1 MAKTRDPYDK
11 RLTPEKRD
19 EFALWLCQ
27 EVQAALDNKA
37 AQDRECDYWHV
48 LYEQGRTRSASSA
61 PWPGAADLTSYL
73 GTQNVDSL
81 HARLMKTVWVEPVW
95 TVEGFGAASQNAPVV
110 EELHQWWAEEE
121 QLQGVLDKLSLI
133 SLIEPRGLLEVREG
147 TQKRLVRKTINAAVM
162 TDPMTGAVVYGEDG
176 AAVPMRD
183 EAGTILP
190 AQAPPPPMPGM
201 PPMPPPPAAEI
212 VVDTLESVR
221 TGPQYRIIPYRD
233 SVILPGHARH
243 KDDIWGYGKKFTK
256 RMPEI
261 EQLAKDGLYDKEQV
275 SRLTHVGDTEPD
287 PALQRSKQ
295 GIAPQEG
302 PTAEK
307 ELWEVLVLSD
317 LDGRGERWYLATLH
331 LGNRLLLR
339 LQYDDIDRSRFVP
352 FILFPRTDRATEG
365 FSCIGHKL
373 ITTIEEHT
381 AWRNMIADR
390 AAMVVLPPVKRL
402 TGALWDPLEQP
413 WGPSAVIDV
422 RDMREVE
429 PIQVPDVPA
438 SAVERERTMER
449 TAEKLMGVND
459 IASGQ
464 TLQDSKTLG
473 EVQMAT
479 EQSFVR
485 MDLVIRRFQEA
496 MEDLFQIRHAI
507 RKRMLQEKEDGMEL
521 PSSVLTGLESR
532 GTTIP
537 GGRITSQMMEGV
549 FRGKPRGSVETA
561 DPKAVRNDFNQ
572 LLATLPGF
580 IQSMPM
586 IVSMF
591 GPQAVSALLSQLV
604 RVYRIPNRQA
614 FMGGPAQQQM
624 LGQGQ
629 PPMGPPPAGGAPPL
643 PLPGGPPQ

>member
-1 MAKTRDPYDK
+1 MAQMPRDAFEV
-11 RLTPEKRD
+11 RLDEERRE
-19 EFALWLCQ
+19 EFARWLADEIQ
-27 EVQAALDNKA
+27 GALDNNA
-37 AQDRECDYWHV
+37 AQQRECDYWWL
-48 LYEQGRTRSASSA
+48 LYEQGRTRLASSA

-95 TVEGFGAASQNAPVV
+95 TVEGFGASAQNAPIV

-121 QLQGVLDKLSLI
+121 QLQSVLDKLALI
-133 SLIEPRGLLEVREG
+133 ALVEPRGLLEVREG
-147 TQKRLVRKTINAAVM
+147 TQKRLVRKEIDAVVES
-162 TDPMTGAVVYGEDG
+162 DPMTGAPVYDEKGQPKL
-176 AAVPMRD
+176 ARD
-183 EAGTILP
+183 PNGTLM
-190 AQAPPPPMPGM
+190 PPPPTMPGM
-201 PPMPPPPAAEI
+201 PGPVIAKT
-212 VVDTLESVR
+212 VVDSLEPVR

-233 SVILPGHARH
+233 SVILPGHAKH
-243 KDDIWGYGKKFTK
+243 KDDIWGYGKRFTK
-256 RMPEI
+256 RIPEI
-261 EQLAKDGLYDKEQV
+261 EKLAEDGVYDKDQV
-275 SRLTHVGDTEPD
+275 ERLTRVGDTEPD
-287 PALQRSKQ
+287 AALARSKQ
-295 GIAPQEG
+295 GVAPQEG

-317 LDGRGERWYLATLH
+317 LDGRGERWYLATIH
-331 LGNRLLLR
+331 LGNRVLLR
-339 LQYDDIDRSRFVP
+339 LQYDDLDRSRFVP
-352 FILFPRTDRATEG
+352 VILFPRPDRATEG

-390 AAMVVLPPVKRL
+390 AAMVVQAPVKRL
-402 TGALWDPLEQP
+402 TGALWDPFEQP

-485 MDLVIRRFQEA
+485 MDLVIKRFQESL
-496 MEDLFQIRHAI
+496 EDLFQIRHAI
-507 RKRMLQEKEDGMEL
+507 RKRMLAEQADGIE
-521 PSSVLTGLESR
+521 PPQSVVVGLESR
-532 GTTIP
+532 GTP
-537 GGRITSQMMEGV
+537 LESGRVTADILEGT

-561 DPKAVRNDFNQ
+561 DPKAIRNDFNQ
-572 LLATLPGF
+572 LLAVLPQF
-580 IQSMPM
+580 IQTAPM
-586 IVSMF
+586 LAQMF
-591 GPQAVSALLSQLV
+591 GPMAIRALLDQLV

-614 FMGGPAQQQM
+614 FLGGPAQQQM
-624 LGQGQ
+624 IGAPMAP
-629 PPMGPPPAGGAPPL
+629 PPMVPGGAPPL
-643 PLPGGPPQ
+643 PLPPQ